1 MRLVYVSTSISASA
15 IKVTNNHECD
25 TLNTMKKKGA
35 AKSKK
40 SNVFEPTVVG
50 LLVAVVAVVSIV
62 IFALFAVSGF

>member
-1 MRLVYVSTSISASA
+1 
-15 IKVTNNHECD
+15 
-25 TLNTMKKKGA
+25 MKKKGA